1 MTAPH
6 IVPLLDRLDS
16 AGNVLIAGC
25 GGGFD
30 VYAGMPIAAYLASS
44 GRSVIYANLS
54 FSNLEE
60 SGCEK
65 VDPITGQST
74 PGRGTC
80 RIFRKDGSQNGS
92 PAVSWRLQFTP
103 LPDPACAPSATPT
116 RRS

>member
-65 VDPITGQST
+65 VDPITWSVDTGA
-74 PGRGTC
+74 R
-80 RIFRKDGSQNGS
+80 D
-92 PAVSWRLQFTP
+92 
-103 LPDPACAPSATPT
+103 LPYFPERWLAEWLASRFMAAPIYA
-116 RRS
+116 